1 MQSKLSV
8 SQSSCAVYKNSHFP
22 LIYKLEDCWMIHNTI
37 NFVQGIITQHEI
49 GDIWLDSFTLNKP
62 DKVNNDLA
70 TPPSADNL
78 P

>member
-1 MQSKLSV
+1 
-8 SQSSCAVYKNSHFP
+8 
-22 LIYKLEDCWMIHNTI
+22 MIHNTI

-62 DKVNNDLA
+62 DKVNNDLI

-78 P
+78 TLTITGRYLVRLDDDIIKEKFRML